1 MFSVIL
7 LKKQKNIYKNQV
19 INLTDLSNSV
29 NLIIYKKTTI
39 TNK

>member
-29 NLIIYKKTTI
+29 NLII
-39 TNK
+39 

>member
-1 MFSVIL
+1 MKKKKMFSVIL

-29 NLIIYKKTTI
+29 NLII
-39 TNK
+39 